1 MVDDKKGADTQII
14 SSSSTQNPV
23 YALSHQDGTGAKI
36 THVILVGPNYEEWAK
51 GFRVALGAKRKLGF
65 INGTLKEP
73 SDSIELEEWKAVNYL
88 IVAWIFN
95 TIESRVR
102 SSISYRET
110 ARELWDDIRL
120 RFTVANDI
128 KIYQI
133 QCDLSECKQ
142 RPGETIMDYYGRIKK
157 LWDDMDDFDAL
168 PVCQCSACPAR
179 LRKRREADQARGFL
193 MGLDS
198 GYAGV
203 RSQLLGTKPFPQIE
217 LVYSRLVQEEEVR
230 NLTRAREENAAAMAL
245 AVRDGNN
252 GKSPQQSNN
261 GRPRFTCTYCGKDGH
276 TESRCY
282 KKHGY
287 PNDRGPARTRSG
299 DGSASSASAKTNF
312 VTGEPSVAT
321 NMVRLSGPCAD
332 DDWCG

>member
-1 MVDDKKGADTQII
+1 MVNDKKGEAAQITP
-14 SSSSTQNPV
+14 SSPTKNPV

-51 GFRVALGAKRKLGF
+51 GFRVVLGDKRNFGF
-65 INGTLKEP
+65 IDGTLKEP
-73 SDSIELEEWKAVNYL
+73 SDSVELEEWKAVNYL

-110 ARELWDDIRL
+110 ARELWEDIRL

-168 PVCQCSACPAR
+168 PICQCSDCPAS
-179 LRKRREADQARGFL
+179 LRKRREADQVRGFL
-193 MGLDS
+193 IGLDS

-230 NLTRAREENAAAMAL
+230 NLTRAREENAAAMTL

-252 GKSPQQSNN
+252 VKLPQQ
-261 GRPRFTCTYCGKDGH
+261 
-276 TESRCY
+276 
-282 KKHGY
+282 
-287 PNDRGPARTRSG
+287 
-299 DGSASSASAKTNF
+299 
-312 VTGEPSVAT
+312 
-321 NMVRLSGPCAD
+321 
-332 DDWCG
+332 